1 MVKFEYTMKYILT
14 TLIVFTIYSC
24 GNSRLSKDSKSIAY
38 LEGDLE
44 IVASY
49 IQTEF
54 AGEAEEGNKSWITI
68 ILNKESFTEFT
79 LDSMVF
85 KPNAYQLAE
94 EFKGFTIKNN
104 QTRLLLKNSSSKD
117 KTAQFSSILY
127 YHKGN
132 KVYRQ
137 NLLSVELKEPLYLP

>member
-1 MVKFEYTMKYILT
+1 MVKFGNTMKYFIT
-14 TLIVFTIYSC
+14 TLIVFAIYSC
-24 GNSRLSKDSKSIAY
+24 GNSRLTKDSKSIAY
-38 LEGDLE
+38 IEGDLE

-54 AGEAEEGNKSWITI
+54 AGEAEEENKSWITI
-68 ILNKESFTEFT
+68 VLNKENFTEFT

-85 KPNAYQLAE
+85 KPNDYQLAE
-94 EFKGFTIKNN
+94 EFKGFTIRNN
-104 QTRLLLKNSSSKD
+104 QTRLLLKSTSSKN
-117 KTAQFSSILY
+117 KLAQFSSILY